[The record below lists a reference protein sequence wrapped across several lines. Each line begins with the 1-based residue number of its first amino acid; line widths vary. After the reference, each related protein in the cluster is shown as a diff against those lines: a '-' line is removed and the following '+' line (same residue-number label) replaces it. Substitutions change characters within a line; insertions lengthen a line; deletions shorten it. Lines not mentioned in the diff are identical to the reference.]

1 MKSMKTKVTFSRCI
15 RFGLILSLSLFF
27 IPRAFSQTDFGYLE
41 EPEEKG
47 IFLDY
52 ACFFDNGSTGK
63 EGQEENWRLE
73 IYYKVFNHKFTFIKE
88 QDKFKASYEVEIV
101 LFSKNEQFTASSHE
115 EEYMV
120 KSYQETQSPSNFLIN
135 QVNLSVP
142 AGEYKLSF
150 KLIDHNSKQVLK
162 SEQQISVASLKSNDP
177 AFSGI
182 ELARDVKEN
191 QDSSKFTKRGRE
203 VIPSVSGIFG
213 DPEPLFWIYFEL
225 YNFKP
230 LRTEDHLI
238 IYELEASNKA
248 VVLRDT
254 SRIPLQPAADQ
265 SFYDFKEIKIGEL
278 RDGTYTLRL
287 KLVNKEGR
295 VRAKAQKE
303 LNIEWSLLYQVK
315 NNYPKAVDLLRHVA
329 SDKELKDLKDAKEED
344 RTKRWMDFW
353 KSKDPTPDTPEN
365 ELMEEYYKRVKYANE
380 HFGIYDKE
388 GYKTDIGMV
397 YIKFGPPDEVDR
409 HPFELSTK
417 SYLVWY
423 YYRLNRKFLFVD
435 VTGYGEYE
443 LQYPYDGKR

>member
-1 MKSMKTKVTFSRCI
+1 MKTKITFSRWI
-15 RFGLILSLSLFF
+15 HFGLVLSSFLFF
-27 IPRAFSQTDFGYLE
+27 IPRAFSQTDFGY
-41 EPEEKG
+41 PEEREEVVV
-47 IFLDY
+47 FSDY
-52 ACFFDNGSTGK
+52 AYFSENGSAGK
-63 EGQEENWRLE
+63 EGEEDNWRLE
-73 IYYKVFNHKFTFIKE
+73 VYYKVFNHRLTFVKE

-101 LFSKNEQFTASSHE
+101 LFSKNKQFTASSQE
-115 EEYMV
+115 EEYV
-120 KSYQETQSPSNFLIN
+120 VEGYQETQSSSSFLIN
-135 QVNLSVP
+135 QVDLSVP
-142 AGEYKLSF
+142 AGEYKLSL

-162 SEQQISVASLKSNDP
+162 SEQQISVVSLKSNDP

-254 SRIPLQPAADQ
+254 SRIPLQPATDQ

-278 RDGTYTLRL
+278 KDGTYTLRL

-295 VRAKAQKE
+295 VKAKAQKE

-315 NNYPKAVDLLRHVA
+315 NNYPKAVDLLRYVA
-329 SDKELKDLKDAKEED
+329 SDKELKELKEAKEED
-344 RTKRWMDFW
+344 RTKKWMDFW

-388 GYKTDIGMV
+388 GYKTDMGMV
-397 YIKFGPPDEVDR
+397 YIKFGPPDEMDR
-409 HPFELSTK
+409 HPFELSTRP
-417 SYLVWY
+417 YLVWY
-423 YYRLNRKFLFVD
+423 YYRLNRKFLFID

-443 LQYPYDGKR
+443 LQYPYNGKR